1 MTKTLTKSGKAK
13 VVQNVRDQLA
23 KFRKKAE
30 IAFQAPFKPFEQRY
44 MNFASYRTALKRAA
58 EIEDSLE
65 KGMMVNSGTVLLKG
79 KFSDSTGCLRA
90 SFEVDHGKVHY
101 DAHDHEIYKLT
112 IRTEP
117 NSKYIRDL
125 DKVDEET
132 VRECV
137 NRYSNT
143 LDIDLR
149 DTVTLRKA
157 KEFFADD
164 YVLKNLPLN
173 SGPGKVASRFVIWH
187 IRAYRKAFYKYYNQ
201 AKSLWQGS
209 GFKNARS
216 LLREFKRRGL
226 YKED

>member
-1 MTKTLTKSGKAK
+1 MAKTITKQEKAK

-23 KFRKKAE
+23 KFRTKAE
-30 IAFQAPFKPFEQRY
+30 VAFQAPFKPFEQRY

-65 KGMMVNSGTVLLKG
+65 KGMMVNSGTVLLRG
-79 KFSDSTGCLRA
+79 KFSDSTGFLRA
-90 SFEVDHGKVHY
+90 SFEVDHGKVYY

-117 NSKYIRDL
+117 SSKYIKDL
-125 DKVDEET
+125 NQQNEET
-132 VRECV
+132 IRECI
-137 NRYSNT
+137 NRYSNS

-157 KEFFADD
+157 KEYFADD

-173 SGPGKVASRFVIWH
+173 SGPGKMASRFVIWH
-187 IRAYRKAFYKYYNQ
+187 IRAYRKSFYKYYNQ
-201 AKSLWQGS
+201 AKTLWTGS